1 MTIVVGFIPTP
12 EGHAALHRAAAEAR
26 LRRTRLVVVNS
37 RDQAQQGYP
46 AAVASFEAALEQAR
60 QSLTDE
66 GLEHEVRAMARGR
79 LPSEDLLDV
88 ADEVDAEMIVIGLRR
103 RSPVGKLFLGSQSQ
117 AILLDAE
124 RPVLAVKATD

>member
-12 EGHAALHRAAAEAR
+12 EGHAALHRAADEAR

-37 RDQAQQGYP
+37 RDEAQRDDQ

-60 QSLTDE
+60 RSLAED
-66 GLEHEVRAMARGR
+66 GLDHEVRAMARGR
-79 LPSEDLLDV
+79 LPSEDLLEV
-88 ADEVDAEMIVIGLRR
+88 AEEVDAAMIVIGLRR

-117 AILLDAE
+117 QILLEAE
-124 RPVLAVKATD
+124 RPVLAVKAGG

>member
-37 RDQAQQGYP
+37 RDQAQQGDR
-46 AAVASFEAALEQAR
+46 AAVASFEEAVEQAR
-60 QSLTDE
+60 QSLADE

-117 AILLDAE
+117 AILLEAE
-124 RPVLAVKATD
+124 RPVLAVKASS